1 MSSPLPPRRAA
12 TLQAILGAT
21 TAGAD
26 PSAPAK
32 KAAKAAATRT
42 RLPAPTPPRSVA
54 PAGVVVPTKAPAAR
68 SVDAAYAPRV
78 ALGGTTPRVAAARPP
93 RYKAVR
99 PVAPRAVS
107 GGTTSTAA
115 ALLLARRATWGATP
129 EVVDAITAMGASAW
143 VEAQL
148 APKGIA
154 DPVVDDLIATQF
166 PRLSWQTWE
175 VRDRY
180 WPNQTGDLGY
190 DTVEA
195 YAARAIWSTR
205 QLLEVMVDFWS
216 NHLVV
221 TAPWGETWD
230 CVHRFHE
237 DVIRKNALGRYVD
250 MLVAAAMHPAM
261 LAQLDNES
269 SSKRAPNENFG
280 RELLELH
287 TVGVTGGYV
296 ESDIRTSALVLTGI
310 STEPETGEYFYR
322 YNRHHTGQVG
332 LLGWSSANTSSRGEA
347 VGVSYLQHLARHPST
362 ARRLATKL
370 AVRFVSDTPPS
381 SLVDSLAQVYLA
393 NDTAIAPVLRALFAS
408 TEFAESAGRKT
419 KRPLERI
426 VSVARALGVKPG
438 ANTRGWLGDLTW
450 NARVA
455 GQAPLAWPAPNGY
468 PDVAAA
474 WSGAGATLAG
484 WNFAMHQGWSA
495 ADTNE
500 KRVVYPALRGL
511 LPSTLPAT
519 HGAAVDALA
528 TRLVFAPLPAAKRD
542 AICAFLGKTATTP
555 LKSTDSLVGWRLP
568 YVVALVLDTPEF
580 ATR

>member
-1 MSSPLPPRRAA
+1 MTSALPRRSAALQAVLGAA
-12 TLQAILGAT
+12 TAV
-21 TAGAD
+21 AD

-32 KAAKAAATRT
+32 KAAARATART
-42 RLPAPTPPRSVA
+42 TAPAPVPPRSTA
-54 PAGVVVPTKAPAAR
+54 PAGIVVPKAPAAR
-68 SVDAAYAPRV
+68 SVDAAYAPRA
-78 ALGGTTPRVAAARPP
+78 ALGGTTPPVPVARPP

-129 EVVDAITAMGASAW
+129 EVVDAITSMGASAW

-148 APKGIA
+148 APKTIP
-154 DPVVDDLIATQF
+154 DPVVDDLVKTQF
-166 PRLSWQTWE
+166 PRLAWQTWE
-175 VRDRY
+175 VHDRY
-180 WPNQTGDLGY
+180 WPDQTGDLGY

-195 YAARAIWSTR
+195 YLARAIWSKR

-237 DVIRKNALGRYVD
+237 DVVRKNALGRYAD

-296 ESDIRTSALVLTGI
+296 ESDIRTSALVLTGM
-310 STEPETGEYFYR
+310 STESESGEYFYR
-322 YNRHHTGQVG
+322 HIRHHTGQVG
-332 LLGWSSANTSSRGEA
+332 LLGWSSANTSARGEA

-381 SLVDSLAQVYLA
+381 TLVDTLAQVYLA

-426 VSVARALGVKPG
+426 VSVARALGVRPG
-438 ANTRGWLGDLTW
+438 ADTRDWLGDLSW
-450 NARVA
+450 YSRVA

-474 WSGAGATLAG
+474 WAGAGATLAG

-495 ADTNE
+495 TDTTE
-500 KRVVYPALRGL
+500 KRVTYPALRGL
-511 LPSTLPAT
+511 LPTTLPST

-528 TRLVFAPLPAAKRD
+528 TRLLSAPLSAAKRD
-542 AICAFLGKTATTP
+542 AVCAFVGKTAATP